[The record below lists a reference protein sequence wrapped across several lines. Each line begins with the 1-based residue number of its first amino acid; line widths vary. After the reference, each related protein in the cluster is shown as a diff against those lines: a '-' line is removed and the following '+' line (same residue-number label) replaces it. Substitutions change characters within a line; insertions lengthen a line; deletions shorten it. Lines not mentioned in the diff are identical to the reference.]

1 MSVAKVRCPGC
12 SWSSS
17 FAARGVVAEDI
28 LVLVETDGRACR
40 RCGARLITPAR
51 NTRFVITL

>member
-1 MSVAKVRCPGC
+1 MMSVVKVRCSGC

-28 LVLVETDGRACR
+28 LVLVETDSRACR
-40 RCGARLITPAR
+40 RCGARLITPSVETAEE
-51 NTRFVITL
+51 TA